1 MMKNLLNV
9 DINEVIKEI
18 ENHDTIILHR
28 HSFPDGDAIGSQA
41 GMRFLIEENY
51 PDKNVLL
58 TGDPAGRYSFVFG
71 CEPQTLTDDR
81 FGGALCILLDTP
93 EVEMVADGRY
103 TLADKS
109 VRFDHHIYLKKF
121 CDIEIIDEQAE
132 SCCGVVVDFARA
144 AGWKINKN
152 AADALFTGMVT
163 DSGRFRYDCANG
175 DTLRRAALLLDC
187 GADAQ
192 TIYANLYKEDLSRVK
207 KRAEFLL
214 KAKFTKHNV
223 GYLFNT
229 AEEVAASGLDTFSVS
244 RGMVNV
250 MADIKGVNI
259 WVNFTECDRGI
270 LCELRSSGCNIN
282 PIAVKYGGGGHAK
295 ASGATLKNFDE
306 ARQML
311 AELDEIAANL

>member
-1 MMKNLLNV
+1 MNNLLNV
-9 DINEVIKEI
+9 DINDVIKEI
-18 ENHDTIILHR
+18 ENHDTVILHR
-28 HSFPDGDAIGSQA
+28 HSFPDGDAIGSQT

-51 PDKNVLL
+51 PDKKVLL
-58 TGDPAGRYSFVFG
+58 TGDPTGRYAFVFG
-71 CEPQTLTDDR
+71 CEPQALSDEQ

-93 EVEMVADGRY
+93 EVEMVADARF

-109 VRFDHHIYLKKF
+109 VRFDHHIYGKKF
-121 CDIEIIDEQAE
+121 CNIEIINEQAE
-132 SCCGVVVDFARA
+132 SCCGVVVDFARE
-144 AGWKINKN
+144 AGWKFTKN

-175 DTLRRAALLLDC
+175 DTLRRAAHLLDC

-192 TIYANLYKEDLSRVK
+192 TIYGNLYKEDLSRIK

-214 KAKFTKHNV
+214 KAKFTEHNV

-259 WVNFTECDRGI
+259 WVNFTESDSGV
-270 LCELRSSGCNIN
+270 LCELRSSGYNIN

-295 ASGATLKNFDE
+295 AGGATLKDFNE
-306 ARQML
+306 AKRML
-311 AELDEIAANL
+311 AELDEIAATL